1 MSDFI
6 DYDSEPPFADS
17 NSVLYVETER
27 DVDRRYRTIDNTM
40 TPDTLPAEIAEVF
53 PDNYQLIL
61 IIKALGEVKL

>member
-6 DYDSEPPFADS
+6 DYDSEPPFADVD
-17 NSVLYVETER
+17 SVLYVETER
-27 DVDRRYRTIDNTM
+27 STDRRYRTIDNTM
-40 TPDTLPAEIAEVF
+40 TPDRLAAEIAEVF

>member
-27 DVDRRYRTIDNTM
+27 NVDRRYRTIDNTM
-40 TPDTLPAEIAEVF
+40 TPDRLAAEIAEVF

>member
-6 DYDSEPPFADS
+6 DYDSEPPFAS
-17 NSVLYVETER
+17 NDSVLYVETER
-27 DVDRRYRTIDNTM
+27 KAESHNITASM
-40 TPDTLPAEIAEVF
+40 TPQQVAQCIAEVF

>member
-6 DYDSEPPFADS
+6 DYDSEPPFADGD
-17 NSVLYVETER
+17 SVLYVETER
-27 DVDRRYRTIDNTM
+27 NVDRRYRTIDNTM
-40 TPDTLPAEIAEVF
+40 TPDRLAAEIAEVF

>member
-40 TPDTLPAEIAEVF
+40 TPDRLAAEIAEVF

-61 IIKALGEVKL
+61 IIKALGEVRL

>member
-27 DVDRRYRTIDNTM
+27 NAERRYRTIDNTM
-40 TPDTLPAEIAEVF
+40 TPDRLAAEIAEVF

>member
-1 MSDFI
+1 MIDFI
-6 DYDSEPPFADS
+6 DLDSETPFANVD
-17 NSVLYVETER
+17 SVLFVETER

-40 TPDTLPAEIAEVF
+40 TPDRLAAEIAEVF

>member
-6 DYDSEPPFADS
+6 EFDSEPPFANVD
-17 NSVLYVETER
+17 SVLYVETER
-27 DVDRRYRTIDNTM
+27 KAERRYRTIDNTM
-40 TPDTLPAEIAEVF
+40 TPDMLAAEIAEVF

>member
-6 DYDSEPPFADS
+6 DFDSEPPFADS

-27 DVDRRYRTIDNTM
+27 KAEHHDITANM
-40 TPDTLPAEIAEVF
+40 TPQQVAQCIADVF

>member
-6 DYDSEPPFADS
+6 DFDSEPPFADG

-27 DVDRRYRTIDNTM
+27 NVDRHDITANM
-40 TPDTLPAEIAEVF
+40 TPQQVAQCIADVF
-53 PDNYQLIL
+53 HDNYQLIL

>member
-6 DYDSEPPFADS
+6 DFDSEPPFADG

-27 DVDRRYRTIDNTM
+27 NTERRYRTIDNTM
-40 TPDTLPAEIAEVF
+40 TPDRLAAEIAEVF

>member
-6 DYDSEPPFADS
+6 DFDSEPPFADS

-40 TPDTLPAEIAEVF
+40 TPDRLAAEIAEVF

>member
-27 DVDRRYRTIDNTM
+27 NVDRRYRTIDNTM
-40 TPDTLPAEIAEVF
+40 TPDRLAAEIAEVF

-61 IIKALGEVKL
+61 IIKVLGEVKL

>member
-6 DYDSEPPFADS
+6 DYDGEPPFADS

-27 DVDRRYRTIDNTM
+27 KAEHHDITANM
-40 TPDTLPAEIAEVF
+40 TPQQVAQCIADVF

-61 IIKALGEVKL
+61 IVKALGEVKL

>member
-6 DYDSEPPFADS
+6 DFDSEPPFADG

-27 DVDRRYRTIDNTM
+27 NTERRYRTIDNTM
-40 TPDTLPAEIAEVF
+40 TPDRLAAEIAEVF

-61 IIKALGEVKL
+61 IVKALGEVKL

>member
-6 DYDSEPPFADS
+6 DYDSEPPFANSD
-17 NSVLYVETER
+17 SVLYVETER
-27 DVDRRYRTIDNTM
+27 STERRYRTIDNTM
-40 TPDTLPAEIAEVF
+40 TPDRLAAEIAEVF

>member
-1 MSDFI
+1 MSDFT
-6 DYDSEPPFADS
+6 DYDSEPPFADG

-27 DVDRRYRTIDNTM
+27 NTERRYRTIDNTM
-40 TPDTLPAEIAEVF
+40 TPDRLAAEIAEVF

>member
-6 DYDSEPPFADS
+6 DYDSELPFADG

-27 DVDRRYRTIDNTM
+27 KADRHDITANM
-40 TPDTLPAEIAEVF
+40 TPQQVAQCIAEVF

-61 IIKALGEVKL
+61 IVKALGEVKL

>member
-6 DYDSEPPFADS
+6 DFDSEPPFANVD
-17 NSVLYVETER
+17 SVLYVETER
-27 DVDRRYRTIDNTM
+27 NVDRRYRTIDNTM
-40 TPDTLPAEIAEVF
+40 TPDRLAAEIAEVF

>member
-6 DYDSEPPFADS
+6 DYDSEPPFANSD
-17 NSVLYVETER
+17 SVLYVETER
-27 DVDRRYRTIDNTM
+27 STERRYRTIDNMM
-40 TPDTLPAEIAEVF
+40 TPDRLAAEIAEVF

>member
-40 TPDTLPAEIAEVF
+40 TPDRLAAEIAEVF

>member
-6 DYDSEPPFADS
+6 EFDSEPPFADVD
-17 NSVLYVETER
+17 SVLYVETER
-27 DVDRRYRTIDNTM
+27 NVDRRYRTIDNTM
-40 TPDTLPAEIAEVF
+40 TPDRLAAEIAEVF

>member
-6 DYDSEPPFADS
+6 DFDSEPPFANVD
-17 NSVLYVETER
+17 SVLYVETER
-27 DVDRRYRTIDNTM
+27 KAERHDITASM
-40 TPDTLPAEIAEVF
+40 TPQQVAQCIAEVF

>member
-17 NSVLYVETER
+17 GSVLYVEPERNTE
-27 DVDRRYRTIDNTM
+27 RRYRTIDNTM
-40 TPDTLPAEIAEVF
+40 TPDRLAAEIAEVF